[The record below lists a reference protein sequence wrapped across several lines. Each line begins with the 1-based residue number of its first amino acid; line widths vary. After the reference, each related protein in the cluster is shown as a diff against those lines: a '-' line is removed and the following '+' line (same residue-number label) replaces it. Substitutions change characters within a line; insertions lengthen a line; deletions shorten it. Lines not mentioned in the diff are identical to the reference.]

1 MKGLKASQVTFTF
14 WILLTLFFILYVVL
28 ISFNNMIFSKLIYL
42 FIFVMII
49 LGFLGAI
56 IAIYIKYIKVRYL
69 LKIKKE
75 KEKNIRDFYR
85 YQKFLDP
92 PEFDV
97 NN

>member
-1 MKGLKASQVTFTF
+1 MKGLKASQVKFVF
-14 WILLTLFFILYVVL
+14 WILLTLFFILYVVF

-42 FIFVMII
+42 FIIAMII

-56 IAIYIKYIKVRYL
+56 IAIYFRYIKVRYL

-92 PEFDV
+92 PDFDV
-97 NN
+97 YN

>member
-14 WILLTLFFILYVVL
+14 WILLTLFFVLYVVL

-42 FIFVMII
+42 FIFFMII

-56 IAIYIKYIKVRYL
+56 IAIYIRYIKVRYL